1 MAEFKVDMVR
11 YHYSKTTGKLEVWC
25 FNDEKAY
32 AEKYRKRMARYD
44 FGRKPDDEEG
54 NPTDKK
60 QKLLIGLYRE
70 PYQDGWKYT
79 VHTKTLP
86 MLTDTVFRYL
96 FFGFQENEDG
106 KMEPFTYLR
115 HNRKALGIHYLFE
128 RYIDF
133 YKRFE
138 EYNEWYKG
146 KSEFQV
152 DLKTDFRDFYQEP
165 YFPTP
170 EKYDGYNIA
179 AKWDGKQYF
188 SPDRRYK

>member
-1 MAEFKVDMVR
+1 
-11 YHYSKTTGKLEVWC
+11 
-25 FNDEKAY
+25 
-32 AEKYRKRMARYD
+32 MARYD
-44 FGRKPDDEEG
+44 FERKFNDEEG

-79 VHTKTLP
+79 IHTSTLP
-86 MLTDTVFRYL
+86 LLTDTVLRYIH
-96 FFGFQENEDG
+96 FGFQENECG
-106 KMEPFTYLR
+106 EIEPFTYLR

-133 YKRFE
+133 CKEAARVNEIFRNRP
-138 EYNEWYKG
+138 EYHYDPK
-146 KSEFQV
+146 V
-152 DLKTDFRDFYQEP
+152 DFRDFYQEP

-170 EKYDGYNIA
+170 TKYRGYNIA

-188 SPDRRYK
+188 RPSKRYK